1 MQRDPHAFAKFRFDE
16 LASSFIIE
24 FNSLRSCMF
33 MFVSRFALSFLLAFM
48 RANSLFLLFP
58 SPSPVNLTASQGFF
72 HSGVYTTK
80 KFESYLKCLE
90 STAST
95 AMASSRSGLRT
106 FVVLVN
112 LFFAIASDA
121 IVPLVQE
128 RVSESSEGVESSP
141 LRVRILHN
149 PNISLFSTN
158 IHSSVIQSNKRFIQ

>member
-90 STAST
+90 STA
-95 AMASSRSGLRT
+95 MASRSGLRT

-128 RVSESSEGVESSP
+128 RVSESSEGVESS
-141 LRVRILHN
+141 
-149 PNISLFSTN
+149 TCT
-158 IHSSVIQSNKRFIQ
+158 HSS

>member
-1 MQRDPHAFAKFRFDE
+1 MHLQSFV
-16 LASSFIIE
+16 LMSLLQASSL
-24 FNSLRSCMF
+24 NSIHCVHSCMF
-33 MFVSRFALSFLLAFM
+33 MVVSRFALSFLLAFM

-58 SPSPVNLTASQGFF
+58 SPSPVNLTASQGLF

-90 STAST
+90 ST

-128 RVSESSEGVESSP
+128 RVSESSEGVESS
-141 LRVRILHN
+141 
-149 PNISLFSTN
+149 TCT
-158 IHSSVIQSNKRFIQ
+158 HSS